1 MQQLQWDRS
10 SAALSA
16 AMACAT
22 HDVRFAAGPAA
33 YASGGRVRFFQ
44 REPTLPAYHGHQ
56 IHGAGHFHQPHRP
69 VRTAYVGRATEP
81 FTLALEARGNY
92 LRVIG
97 RQKRRVERGVFVL
110 MDIACY
116 VTRLVCVSVES
127 VSRTRRICVTHGM
140 ERHCHSA
147 GQDTQSVGVAM
158 SPQLSLGQKTNWF
171 RECDEVTGVQVGSG
185 RVFPWGPES
194 HRRGQEG
201 CFCSSATASRSG

>member
-1 MQQLQWDRS
+1 M
-10 SAALSA
+10 
-16 AMACAT
+16 
-22 HDVRFAAGPAA
+22 VAGC
-33 YASGGRVRFFQ
+33 GFFNSNLRCPPTTVTRYMPLAISTSLTVPFVPHMWAEPQ
-44 REPTLPAYHGHQ
+44 RTS
-56 IHGAGHFHQPHRP
+56 
-69 VRTAYVGRATEP
+69 
-81 FTLALEARGNY
+81 FTPALETRGNY

-97 RQKRRVERGVFVL
+97 RQRRRVKRGVLVL

-116 VTRLVCVSVES
+116 GTRLVGVSVES

-185 RVFPWGPES
+185 RVFP
-194 HRRGQEG
+194 
-201 CFCSSATASRSG
+201 

>member
-1 MQQLQWDRS
+1 MCLGARRAAINGRRTFGAEFFMQHLQWDRS
-10 SAALSA
+10 SAAQTAAIASA
-16 AMACAT
+16 A

-33 YASGGRVRFFQ
+33 CASGGRVHFFQ
-44 REPTLPAYHGHQ
+44 LIPTPPAYHTHQ
-56 IHGAGHFHQPHRP
+56 IHTAGHFHQPRRP
-69 VRTAYVGRATEP
+69 FRTAHVDRAAQS
-81 FTLALEARGNY
+81 FLLLSWLRGNC
-92 LRVIG
+92 LHVIG
-97 RQKRRVERGVFVL
+97 RQKRRVKRRVLVL

-116 VTRLVCVSVES
+116 GTRLVGVSVES

-185 RVFPWGPES
+185 RVFPWG
-194 HRRGQEG
+194 
-201 CFCSSATASRSG
+201 